1 MMDSQSQ
8 LFTVIPPAPG
18 RQSIINEKGKGPESI
33 PQSHGQ
39 RVREVHV
46 TGTAEV
52 CCPAD
57 RVSVRLRMGTSKE
70 SVSEAT
76 NSVSRR
82 LDYILQSI
90 RWKHAGKQ
98 ALFLCC
104 GDTVTVQK
112 VNVRSWAYLQRST
125 VARIGQKQGMMRL
138 LVFSFRV
145 FLGWISS
152 KRTYVRCIISHLV
165 CTLSHRVKGLYFNSS
180 RHLLQC

>member
-1 MMDSQSQ
+1 MMDNQSQ
-8 LFTVIPPAPG
+8 LFTIIPPAPG
-18 RQSIINEKGKGPESI
+18 RRSTINEKGKGPEII
-33 PQSHGQ
+33 PQSHSQ

-57 RVSVRLRMGTSKE
+57 RVSVRFRMGNSKE

-82 LDYILQSI
+82 LDYILHSI
-90 RWKHAGKQ
+90 RWKNAGKQ
-98 ALFLCC
+98 ALNLCC

-112 VNVRSWAYLQRST
+112 VNVKSLAYIERST
-125 VARIGQKQGMMRL
+125 VARNGQKPGMLGL
-138 LVFSFRV
+138 LVFSFRF
-145 FLGWISS
+145 FLGEWNS
-152 KRTYVRCIISHLV
+152 KITYVRCIISYLV
-165 CTLSHRVKGLYFNSS
+165 CTLSHGVKGLYFNSS